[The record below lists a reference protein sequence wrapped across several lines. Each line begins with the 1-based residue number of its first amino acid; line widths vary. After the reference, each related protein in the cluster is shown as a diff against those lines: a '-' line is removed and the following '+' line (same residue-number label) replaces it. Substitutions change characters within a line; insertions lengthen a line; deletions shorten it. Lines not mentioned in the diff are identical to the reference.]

1 MFRNRKQFSFLNVH
15 SVADADLKFKDIV
28 VRWPGSVHDSH
39 IFRNS
44 LLCQKFERGNFGDS
58 LIVGDTGYP
67 IKPYLITP
75 LREVHNEAQALFNE
89 SLVRT
94 RNTVERKY
102 GVSKRKFPA
111 LAVGIRLKNL
121 NTLQAMIVSTAI
133 LHNIV
138 CDENERQPPLNQE
151 QGKAVNLL
159 QNIDAPPP

>member
-89 SLVRT
+89 S
-94 RNTVERKY
+94 
-102 GVSKRKFPA
+102 P
-111 LAVGIRLKNL
+111 
-121 NTLQAMIVSTAI
+121 I